1 MPVQDIL
8 QPVVLQ
14 LIEEIYGSKPDSVE
28 FQQTRK
34 EFEGDITLVIFPFL
48 RLSKKGPEQTAIEIG
63 EALLAKSDLVSKFN
77 AVKGFLNISIHPNY
91 WLTQFQQIS
100 AAPNFGFAE
109 LAKNQ
114 PSVLVEYSSPNTNKP
129 LHLGHIRNNLLG
141 FSISRIIEATGRDV
155 KKVQIIN
162 DRGIHICKSMLAWQR
177 FGAGETPETS
187 GLKGDH
193 LVGKYYVAF
202 DKAYKAE
209 MAELMEAGA
218 TKEDAAKNAPIIIA
232 AQEMLQKWEAGDAEV
247 IALWK
252 TMNAWVYAGFN
263 KTYEALGVAFDKNYY
278 ESETY
283 ILGKNNIEKGLA
295 DGVFYQR
302 EDGSVWIDLT
312 ADGLDEKLVLRSDG
326 TSVYMT
332 QDIGTAIA
340 RFEEFNADGLTY
352 VVGNEQEY
360 HFKVLFLILQK
371 LGFSWA
377 KHLHHL
383 SYGMVDLPS
392 GKMKSREGTVVDA
405 DDLINQMIETATET
419 SEALG
424 KVEGFDDAYKASL
437 NQKIGLAALK
447 YYILKVDPK
456 RRMLFNPAESI
467 DFNGN
472 TGPFIQ
478 YTFARIQS
486 LKRKAGNLPPVNYA
500 VLLPAQAELDL
511 IREMA
516 QFPAIIR
523 EAAEN
528 FSPALVANYA
538 YDLVKNFNGYYQK
551 HSILASGDDNTN
563 AFRLELSSQLA
574 AIVQRAMY
582 LLGIDCPERM

>member
-1 MPVQDIL
+1 
-8 QPVVLQ
+8 
-14 LIEEIYGSKPDSVE
+14 
-28 FQQTRK
+28 
-34 EFEGDITLVIFPFL
+34 
-48 RLSKKGPEQTAIEIG
+48 
-63 EALLAKSDLVSKFN
+63 
-77 AVKGFLNISIHPNY
+77 
-91 WLTQFQQIS
+91 
-100 AAPNFGFAE
+100 
-109 LAKNQ
+109 
-114 PSVLVEYSSPNTNKP
+114 
-129 LHLGHIRNNLLG
+129 
-141 FSISRIIEATGRDV
+141 
-155 KKVQIIN
+155 
-162 DRGIHICKSMLAWQR
+162 
-177 FGAGETPETS
+177 
-187 GLKGDH
+187 
-193 LVGKYYVAF
+193 
-202 DKAYKAE
+202 
-209 MAELMEAGA
+209 
-218 TKEDAAKNAPIIIA
+218 
-232 AQEMLQKWEAGDAEV
+232 
-247 IALWK
+247 
-252 TMNAWVYAGFN
+252 
-263 KTYEALGVAFDKNYY
+263 
-278 ESETY
+278 
-283 ILGKNNIEKGLA
+283 
-295 DGVFYQR
+295 
-302 EDGSVWIDLT
+302 
-312 ADGLDEKLVLRSDG
+312 
-326 TSVYMT
+326 MT